1 MARQDLLLEIGLEE
15 MPAQFMP
22 PALAQLREAAR
33 QGLAE
38 ARLEHGEIQTYG
50 TPRRIALYVHSVAPV
65 QRDLAVKVRGPSVKA
80 AFDPQGNPTK
90 ALQGFAR
97 GQGVDIAAVIQEDVN
112 GVPYVFAN
120 RVERGL
126 PAREVLPQLLQ
137 AWIANLSFPK
147 PMRWGWGEL
156 RFARPIRWLVAL
168 LGPEVLPLEVG
179 GVTADRKTWGHR
191 FLAPEPLSLSQP
203 GEYLAKLEAAWV
215 MADPERRREL
225 IWRQVAELAAF
236 HGGKVEEDGD
246 LLEEI
251 TFLVEYPTALWGA
264 IDQRYMD
271 LPAEVLVTSM
281 KEHQRYFPVLDAQG
295 RLLPGFIAVRSGS
308 PEHLDLVRKG
318 NEKVLR
324 ARLDDAAF
332 FWAEDQKLEMDTLV
346 DRLAKVVF
354 LEKLGTVRDRVER
367 LVVNSAWLADHLG
380 AEAAVKALAQ
390 RGAYLAKADLTTNMV
405 NEFPELQGI
414 MGEKYAL
421 LAGEEK
427 GAAQAVREHYLPRF
441 AGDALP
447 ESPAGTI
454 LALADKM
461 DLIIGCFCLGM
472 IPTGSQDPYGLRR
485 QAQGICHMA
494 MEKELSLSLSALAER
509 VYRSYEEKFSLERS
523 LDQVRADVL
532 DFFAQRLRF
541 LLGEAG
547 VTYDV
552 IEAVLAAGID
562 KPAQVKKRALALT
575 DFRRQENFGA
585 LLTAYTRAANLA
597 QKGEGG
603 EVKAESFQDP
613 AETRLWREVQAA
625 RQGIAAA
632 GADYAAA
639 FQVMADLRPAVDAFF
654 DAVMVMAEEPE
665 LRRNR
670 LALLSAVVAL
680 MDGIA
685 DLSRIVE

>member
-1 MARQDLLLEIGLEE
+1 
-15 MPAQFMP
+15 
-22 PALAQLREAAR
+22 
-33 QGLAE
+33 
-38 ARLEHGEIQTYG
+38 
-50 TPRRIALYVHSVAPV
+50 
-65 QRDLAVKVRGPSVKA
+65 
-80 AFDPQGNPTK
+80 
-90 ALQGFAR
+90 
-97 GQGVDIAAVIQEDVN
+97 
-112 GVPYVFAN
+112 
-120 RVERGL
+120 
-126 PAREVLPQLLQ
+126 
-137 AWIANLSFPK
+137 
-147 PMRWGWGEL
+147 
-156 RFARPIRWLVAL
+156 
-168 LGPEVLPLEVG
+168 
-179 GVTADRKTWGHR
+179 
-191 FLAPEPLSLSQP
+191 
-203 GEYLAKLEAAWV
+203 
-215 MADPERRREL
+215 
-225 IWRQVAELAAF
+225 
-236 HGGKVEEDGD
+236 
-246 LLEEI
+246 
-251 TFLVEYPTALWGA
+251 
-264 IDQRYMD
+264 
-271 LPAEVLVTSM
+271 
-281 KEHQRYFPVLDAQG
+281 
-295 RLLPGFIAVRSGS
+295 
-308 PEHLDLVRKG
+308 
-318 NEKVLR
+318 
-324 ARLDDAAF
+324 
-332 FWAEDQKLEMDTLV
+332 
-346 DRLAKVVF
+346 
-354 LEKLGTVRDRVER
+354 
-367 LVVNSAWLADHLG
+367 
-380 AEAAVKALAQ
+380 
-390 RGAYLAKADLTTNMV
+390 
-405 NEFPELQGI
+405 
-414 MGEKYAL
+414 
-421 LAGEEK
+421 
-427 GAAQAVREHYLPRF
+427 
-441 AGDALP
+441 
-447 ESPAGTI
+447 
-454 LALADKM
+454 
-461 DLIIGCFCLGM
+461 M

-613 AETRLWREVQAA
+613 AEARLWREVQAA